1 MDNSRRRASMDA
13 AGLAI
18 RTAVTTAAALFLF
31 APSTTLAFFLSSK
44 PAISRPMTTA
54 ASFSSPLSPAGGI
67 KCRDSSSSIFVAC
80 PTTTAITAPHP
91 PSLLL
96 LHATAAKEAN
106 KATMSPRR
114 RSALEAE
121 FRRLALKTQG
131 LYFVSLSAF
140 YTSGEV
146 AELLKEKL
154 LAKTEVDSFW
164 MGEVGDT
171 DEMADL
177 EGFLAVYDRIDAL
190 FEDGEEEEE
199 VEEEEEQQV
208 VDQVKSAPPVGA
220 VVQSLTTA
228 AASAA
233 AAATA
238 APIVGGMLVDEFMA
252 SADVARYLEED
263 LVTKEEVIG
272 FWRAE
277 AGVESSTSSSSIIST
292 SGGPLLPRLS
302 REATLR
308 VYAKIEELFEDEEK
322 DSPEMIEEAAAERA
336 SVPPPPAASAEDA
349 ELWAEYT
356 AAMGGPLN
364 SKMDYMTFLK
374 TNELPALMAEEL
386 ISREEVKAMWD
397 NVARGELAINF
408 EGFKALSSDLDDLF
422 MEEEDWDTVAAAEAA
437 RVAPESAPARQT
449 AAAMF
454 EAAAAAQ
461 SKAEEPEAMQVVGPA
476 KPQLLE
482 VLGSIKF
489 AGLLDDD
496 KATDE
501 YVAAL
506 VEAMIEEDANLAVQ
520 DELEIAEL
528 QKAMEGDWDLAYST
542 SRTMRYNRGLSG
554 LGKSLPQAEFV
565 AFRQSIAVNG
575 YAFETVYTEK
585 LKTLGRELDVVV
597 EGAWELKDVVSIMDG
612 ELCLIMD
619 VLPATIKYGF
629 MNERIE
635 TGWKGVRVLNRCELL
650 YLDQDTRVM
659 KGQSSDSYFVFRRR
673 ADGSTTIKAW
683 NKGS

>member
-1 MDNSRRRASMDA
+1 
-13 AGLAI
+13 
-18 RTAVTTAAALFLF
+18 V
-31 APSTTLAFFLSSK
+31 
-44 PAISRPMTTA
+44 
-54 ASFSSPLSPAGGI
+54 
-67 KCRDSSSSIFVAC
+67 
-80 PTTTAITAPHP
+80 
-91 PSLLL
+91 
-96 LHATAAKEAN
+96 
-106 KATMSPRR
+106 
-114 RSALEAE
+114 LEAE
-121 FRRLALKTQG
+121 FQRLALKTQG
-131 LYFVSLSAF
+131 LYFVPLSAF

-177 EGFLAVYDRIDAL
+177 EGFLAVYGKIDAL
-190 FEDGEEEEE
+190 FEEGEEGEEGE
-199 VEEEEEQQV
+199 DEDEEEEEEEQQV
-208 VDQVKSAPPVGA
+208 VDQGKAASPVVA
-220 VVQSLTTA
+220 AVQSLTNA

-233 AAATA
+233 AAAAAAATN
-238 APIVGGMLVDEFMA
+238 APIMGGMSVEEFMA
-252 SADVARYLEED
+252 SGDVARYLEED
-263 LVTKEEVIG
+263 LVTKEEVID
-272 FWRAE
+272 FWRVE
-277 AGVESSTSSSSIIST
+277 AGVKSGSSSSSSIS
-292 SGGPLLPRLS
+292 SSSGPLLPPLS
-302 REATLR
+302 REASLR
-308 VYAKIEELFEDEEK
+308 VYARIEELFEDEEE
-322 DSPEMIEEAAAERA
+322 DSPEALAEAAAERA
-336 SVPPPPAASAEDA
+336 SVPPPPAVSTEDA
-349 ELWAEYT
+349 EFWAEYT
-356 AAMGGPLN
+356 AATGGPL
-364 SKMDYMTFLK
+364 STKMDYTTFLK
-374 TNELPALMAEEL
+374 TNELPDLMAEEL
-386 ISREEVKAMWD
+386 VSREEVKSMWD
-397 NVARGELAINF
+397 KITQGEPVIDF
-408 EGFKALSSDLDDLF
+408 EGFKTLSSALDDLF
-422 MEEEDWDTVAAAEAA
+422 MEEEDWETVAAAEAA
-437 RVAPESAPARQT
+437 RAAAAPAPARQS
-449 AAAMF
+449 AAALF

-461 SKAEEPEAMQVVGPA
+461 SKAEEPEMMQVVGPA

-482 VLGSIKF
+482 VLGSVKF

-496 KATDE
+496 KATDD

-520 DELEIAEL
+520 DELEIAQL
-528 QKAMEGDWDLAYST
+528 QKAIEGDWDLVYST

-575 YAFETVYTEK
+575 YAFETVYTEQ

-650 YLDQDTRVM
+650 YLDEDTRVM

-673 ADGSTTIKAW
+673 TDGSTTTRAW
-683 NKGS
+683 NKRR